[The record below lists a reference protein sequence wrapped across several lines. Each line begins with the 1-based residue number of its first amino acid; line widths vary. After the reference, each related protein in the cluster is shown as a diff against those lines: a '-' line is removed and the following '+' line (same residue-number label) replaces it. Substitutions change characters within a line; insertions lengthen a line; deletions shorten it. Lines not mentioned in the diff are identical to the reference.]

1 MERTTKTSWF
11 KHELSKGLFGSK
23 ETPKCGPSTVVY
35 ISIQIKIEKLKATYL
50 TSFLRCSLKNI
61 SFFINQEFFKI
72 FIKLRKKC
80 S

>member
-61 SFFINQEFFKI
+61 LPPFLYISHIDF
-72 FIKLRKKC
+72 
-80 S
+80 